1 MSIPVLSPT
10 ARHDALQEMASGPEL
25 DVLVIGGGVT
35 GAGIAVDAATRG
47 LRVGIVEAQDW
58 ASGTSSRSSKLV
70 HGGLRYLYQ
79 LDFKLVNESLR
90 ERGLL
95 LTQNAPHLVKAQPFL
110 WPLKIPVI
118 ERTYSAIGVG
128 MYDVLAQFAHRGSVP
143 IQKHYSKKGSLKLA
157 PAIKPD
163 ALTGSIVY
171 YDARV
176 DDARLVVTLV
186 RTAVRYGA
194 LAANRVQVQE
204 LDQDSSGRVRGAHV
218 VDLETGEDLHIKAR
232 SVINATGV
240 WTEKTQ
246 SLAHTGGD

>member
-186 RTAVRYGA
+186 RTTVRWLPTEFRFRNLIRIPPAGFEGRMWWTSK
-194 LAANRVQVQE
+194 LAKTCISKPVASSMRRVCG
-204 LDQDSSGRVRGAHV
+204 LR
-218 VDLETGEDLHIKAR
+218 KR
-232 SVINATGV
+232 SRWRTPA
-240 WTEKTQ
+240 
-246 SLAHTGGD
+246 GD